1 MKKECVMISTVTRRG
16 FHPGGHII
24 VLLICAL
31 ALSVSAAPAGAD
43 EIRVFSGG
51 APQEVLRAITPE
63 FEKATGH
70 KVNFTFALVTVIQQ
84 KLAGGEKAD
93 LIFLPVPLIAV
104 TERKLALRPE
114 GRIVL
119 ARVGIGVI
127 AREGAARPDIST
139 SDSVRKVLL
148 DARAVAFPPPH
159 APVGAHLARMIA
171 QLGIADVVLPK
182 LVIKAAIDGGAELVA
197 KGEADVGMYLLSEVQ
212 SAKGIKVAGLLP
224 SSLQNFV
231 VYGTAVPS
239 DNATPD
245 PAVAFVKFV
254 SEASRRDR
262 WKAAGFELMG
272 ISN

>member
-1 MKKECVMISTVTRRG
+1 MISVVTRHGVRS
-16 FHPGGHII
+16 GGHIVI
-24 VLLICAL
+24 LLICTLVLFVSTA
-31 ALSVSAAPAGAD
+31 SVRAD

-51 APQEVLRAITPE
+51 APQQVLRAVTPE

-70 KVNFTFALVTVIQQ
+70 KMNFTFALVTAIKQ

-93 LIFLPVPLIAV
+93 LILLPVPLIAV
-104 TERKLALRPE
+104 TEKTLALRPE

-127 AREGAARPDIST
+127 AREGTARPDIST
-139 SDSVRKVLL
+139 SDAVRKVLL
-148 DARAVAFPPPH
+148 DARTVAFPDPNTPS
-159 APVGAHLARMIA
+159 GTHLTRMIA
-171 QLGIADVVLPK
+171 QLGIADAMRPK

-212 SAKGIKVAGLLP
+212 SVKGITVVGLLP
-224 SSLQNFV
+224 SSLQNFM
-231 VYGTAVPS
+231 VYGTAVPAS
-239 DNATPD
+239 NATPG

-254 SEASRRDR
+254 SEASKRDR
-262 WKAAGFELMG
+262 WKAAGFEMMG

>member
-1 MKKECVMISTVTRRG
+1 MTKGYVMMSIVTRQGVRSG
-16 FHPGGHII
+16 LHIVI
-24 VLLICAL
+24 LLCAL
-31 ALSVSAAPAGAD
+31 ALSVSAVPTRAD
-43 EIRVFSGG
+43 DIRVFSGG

-84 KLAGGEKAD
+84 KLGDGEKAD

-114 GRIVL
+114 GRIAL

-127 AREGAARPDIST
+127 AREGAKQSDIST
-139 SDSVRKVLL
+139 SDAVRKVLL
-148 DARAVAFPPPH
+148 DARTVAFPPPI

-171 QLGIADVVLPK
+171 QLGIADSVRPK

-212 SAKGIKVAGLLP
+212 SAKGIKVVGLLP
-224 SSLQNFV
+224 AALQSFV
-231 VYGTAVPS
+231 VYGTAIPA
-239 DNATPD
+239 DNARPD
-245 PAVAFVKFV
+245 PALALVKFV
-254 SEASRRDR
+254 SDPTKRER
-262 WKAAGFELMG
+262 WKAAGFEMMG
-272 ISN
+272 PTN